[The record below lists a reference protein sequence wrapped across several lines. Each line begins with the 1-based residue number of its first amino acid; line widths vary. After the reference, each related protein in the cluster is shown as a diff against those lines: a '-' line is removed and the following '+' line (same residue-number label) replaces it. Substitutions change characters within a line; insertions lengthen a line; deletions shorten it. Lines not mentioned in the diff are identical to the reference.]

1 MSTHHTHDTLAD
13 VIAQGPRSNSIYA
26 VQRPNG
32 TWSIALDLD
41 GIYTTSEDAQSMA
54 DFWAEQIAR
63 TNTLPVHRGA
73 DVPHE
78 RNTK

>member
-1 MSTHHTHDTLAD
+1 MNTQHEKDPLAEL
-13 VIAQGPRSNSIYA
+13 IAQGPGSNSVYA

-32 TWSIALDLD
+32 SWSVVLDLD
-41 GIYTTSEDAQSMA
+41 GMYMSSEDAKSMA

-73 DVPHE
+73 DLPN
-78 RNTK
+78 RK

>member
-1 MSTHHTHDTLAD
+1 MPHTHNTLAD
-13 VIAQGPRSNSIYA
+13 VIAQGPGSNSVYA

-32 TWSIALDLD
+32 AWSIVLDLD
-41 GIYTTSEDAQSMA
+41 GMYMSPEDAKSMA

-73 DVPHE
+73 DLP
-78 RNTK
+78 NGKDA